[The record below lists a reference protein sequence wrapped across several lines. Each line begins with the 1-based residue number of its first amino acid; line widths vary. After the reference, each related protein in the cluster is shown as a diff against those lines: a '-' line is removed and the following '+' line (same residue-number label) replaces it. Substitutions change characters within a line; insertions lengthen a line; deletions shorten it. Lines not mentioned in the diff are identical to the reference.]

1 MRLLLDTHIWVWSL
15 DEPGRLSVRVA
26 EALGSSENEV
36 WLSPISVWEVLLLA
50 QKGRLVLEPEPY
62 QWIRRA
68 LGASAPR
75 EAALNYHVAIRSRE
89 IRLDLEDP
97 ADRFLVA
104 TAELYQLTLVTEDE
118 RLLAASGWE
127 VLSNQ

>member
-1 MRLLLDTHIWVWSL
+1 VRLLLDTHIWVWSL

-50 QKGRLVLEPEPY
+50 QKGRLVLEPEPF
-62 QWIRRA
+62 QWIRLA

-75 EAALNYHVAIRSRE
+75 EAALNHHVAIRSRE
-89 IRLDLEDP
+89 IELDHEDP

-104 TAELYQLTLVTEDE
+104 TADLYDLTLVTEDE
-118 RLLAASGWE
+118 RLLAARGWE